1 MSYRIK
7 RIDPYWIENPIVSG
21 VASIG
26 LVAAL
31 ILVSRDIIA
40 PAIIAA
46 AIGGIAVIASTK
58 PAVSAVLATLG
69 LIGGL
74 TTFLLVPSAQNALMS
89 IPMKLLSTLL
99 FTIFYTVL
107 MDGVVLLIC
116 VFYNLFA
123 GLFGLGGLS
132 LDLEDDGEVG
142 A

>member
-1 MSYRIK
+1 MCIGDVK
-7 RIDPYWIENPIVSG
+7 LVLNVG
-21 VASIG
+21 VAIVG
-26 LVAAL
+26 LVVAL
-31 ILVSRDIIA
+31 VLVSREMIA

-46 AIGGIAVIASTK
+46 LIGGAAVVASTK

-74 TTFLLVPSAQNALMS
+74 TTFVLVPSAQNALMS

-99 FTIFYTVL
+99 FMIFYTVL
-107 MDGVVLLIC
+107 MDGIVLLIC

-132 LDLEDDGEVG
+132 LDLEDDAVEAGE
-142 A
+142 